1 MKSRIILTSIILALV
16 FVGNSCQKEV
26 IQSIEVEKPTTLQTR
41 SIVPEEFDWETAD
54 WMPTPPGQAQ
64 IPVPWSGQGNIS
76 GFYGPDIVYD
86 FKYVDGWR
94 LMYSTFRDNGEELSN
109 PYFIL
114 YNVYRGTMRI
124 YFYLTDTYI
133 GASTYLKDAL
143 TFSSSI
149 GFDSNILNYLP
160 GHIIDTSTDVN
171 TYSQLQPKMI
181 NGGSPLASKRWYMI
195 EYELAYDPG
204 LSNFNSNQAYLY
216 WTLDYVNVT
225 EVKLNGQETSE
236 IIGTI
241 GGSDSFWS
249 DAVGSTAKGA
259 LSVLGVD
266 FLNSVS
272 ERNEQNSIGLT
283 DTLITGL
290 INGLNSVVNSLGAGL
305 PDFAFSLLNSIFGG
319 STSTAGTAVSLK
331 MSTDV
336 QLEGALNSQGA
347 LPSTPVDIKIP
358 GTNILPDASGFI
370 PLYDEPLGVFYWNGA
385 NVNVNI
391 VEYITVTRLED
402 DIMGTGTYNVY
413 TSRAVPGQQHYE
425 EYIVINPA
433 VSAIANVSIVS
444 VEPLAVLNSGAVLDF
459 PLTGTIY
466 ENPYEGD
473 DPIEEISKVALQVV
487 LKVDPYNGAPESY
500 IIKTFYADSYTWSKQ
515 YIR

>member
-1 MKSRIILTSIILALV
+1 M
-16 FVGNSCQKEV
+16 
-26 IQSIEVEKPTTLQTR
+26 
-41 SIVPEEFDWETAD
+41 
-54 WMPTPPGQAQ
+54 
-64 IPVPWSGQGNIS
+64 
-76 GFYGPDIVYD
+76 
-86 FKYVDGWR
+86 
-94 LMYSTFRDNGEELSN
+94 
-109 PYFIL
+109 
-114 YNVYRGTMRI
+114 
-124 YFYLTDTYI
+124 
-133 GASTYLKDAL
+133 
-143 TFSSSI
+143 
-149 GFDSNILNYLP
+149 
-160 GHIIDTSTDVN
+160 
-171 TYSQLQPKMI
+171 
-181 NGGSPLASKRWYMI
+181 
-195 EYELAYDPG
+195 
-204 LSNFNSNQAYLY
+204 
-216 WTLDYVNVT
+216 
-225 EVKLNGQETSE
+225 NGQETSE

-413 TSRAVPGQQHYE
+413 TSRAVHGQQHYE

-487 LKVDPYNGAPESY
+487 RS
-500 IIKTFYADSYTWSKQ
+500 IQWCT
-515 YIR
+515 